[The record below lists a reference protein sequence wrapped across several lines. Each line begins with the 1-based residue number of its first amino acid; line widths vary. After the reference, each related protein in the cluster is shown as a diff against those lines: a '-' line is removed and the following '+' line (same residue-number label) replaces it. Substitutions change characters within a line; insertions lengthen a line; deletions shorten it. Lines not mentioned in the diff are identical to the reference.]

1 MPTQQRLSEVFVELA
16 DTLVDDFDVVEFL
29 TTLAHRCAEL
39 FDAAEAGVVL
49 GDEAGSL
56 RSVASSTEVAR
67 MLDLFELQNEE
78 GPCLDC
84 FRSGRPIVNRS
95 LEEAGAWPAFAPEAI
110 RLGFRAVHAVPMRL
124 RGTVIGAVNLFT
136 TSTRP
141 LSNDDISMA
150 QALADVA
157 TISLLQER
165 GIREARVLNEQLQ
178 SALHSRVVIEQAKG
192 VLAERR
198 QVDMGRAFELLRRH
212 ARRANQKLSDV
223 AIGVVNGTVEP
234 DEVDGPEP

>member
-16 DTLVDDFDVVEFL
+16 DTLVADFDVVEFL

-39 FDAAEAGVVL
+39 FEAAEAGVVL
-49 GDEAGSL
+49 GDESGTL

-67 MLDLFELQNEE
+67 MLDLYELQNQE

-84 FRSGRPIVNRS
+84 FRSGVPIVNRS
-95 LEEAGAWPAFAPEAI
+95 LADPGAWPRFASEAE
-110 RLGFRAVHAVPMRL
+110 RLGFRMVHAVPMRL
-124 RGTVIGAVNLFT
+124 RGTVIGAVNIF
-136 TSTRP
+136 SIAVEH
-141 LSNDDISMA
+141 LSEDDVAVA

-157 TISLLQER
+157 TIALLQER

-198 QVDMGRAFELLRRH
+198 QVDVGRAFELLRTH
-212 ARRANQKLSDV
+212 ARSTNQKLGDV
-223 AIGVVNGTVEP
+223 ARAVIEGTLSAEELEP
-234 DEVDGPEP
+234 GL